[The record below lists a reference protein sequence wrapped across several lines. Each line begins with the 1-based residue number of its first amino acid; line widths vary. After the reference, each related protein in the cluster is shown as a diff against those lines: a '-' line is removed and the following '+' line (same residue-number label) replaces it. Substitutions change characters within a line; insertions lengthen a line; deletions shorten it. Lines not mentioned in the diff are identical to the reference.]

1 MNTKAKDNGMNITF
15 RNFVKDDRDT
25 FFGMVKKFYAP
36 PAVLHFP
43 SDEVMLSAFDAAIDM
58 PQYVKGYLFECDGKP
73 AGYAMVSLK
82 FETEVGG
89 IAAWIEELFVEEEF
103 RGKGIGTEFFE
114 FLKKEHSG
122 KIRRIRLEAGEDNLD
137 AIRLYK
143 RLGFE
148 FLDYRQMVI
157 DKDF

>member
-1 MNTKAKDNGMNITF
+1 MNINF
-15 RNFVKDDRDT
+15 RNFVKEDRDA
-25 FFGMVKKFYAP
+25 FFRMVKKFYAP

-58 PQYVKGYLFECDGKP
+58 PEYVKGYIFECDGKP

-103 RGKGIGTEFFE
+103 RGYGIGSKFFE
-114 FLKKEHSG
+114 YLVKELKD
-122 KIRRIRLEAGEDNLD
+122 KIRRLRLEVGEDNLD

-148 FLDYRQMVI
+148 FLDYRQMTI

>member
-1 MNTKAKDNGMNITF
+1 MEITF
-15 RNFVKDDRDT
+15 RNFVKEDRES
-25 FFGMVKKFYAP
+25 FFVMVKKFYAP

-43 SDEVMLSAFDAAIDM
+43 SDEVMLSAFDAAIEM
-58 PQYVKGYLFECDGKP
+58 PEFVKGYLFECDGK
-73 AGYAMVSLK
+73 AVGYAMVSLK

-89 IAAWIEELFVEEEF
+89 LAAWIEEFFVEEEF
-103 RGKGIGTEFFE
+103 RGKGIGSRFFE
-114 FLKKEHSG
+114 FLAEEFKG
-122 KIRRIRLEAGEDNLD
+122 KIKRIRLEAGEDNLD

>member
-1 MNTKAKDNGMNITF
+1 MEITF
-15 RNFVKDDRDT
+15 RNFVKEDRES
-25 FFGMVKKFYAP
+25 FFVMVKKFYAP

-43 SDEVMLSAFDAAIDM
+43 SDEVMLSAFDAAIEM
-58 PQYVKGYLFECDGKP
+58 PEFVKGYLFECDGKP

-89 IAAWIEELFVEEEF
+89 LAAWIEELFVEEEF
-103 RGKGIGTEFFE
+103 RGKGIGSRFFE
-114 FLKKEHSG
+114 FLAEEFKG
-122 KIRRIRLEAGEDNLD
+122 KIKRIRLEAGEDNLD

>member
-1 MNTKAKDNGMNITF
+1 MNTHF
-15 RNFVKDDRDT
+15 RYFTPDDKNEFYR
-25 FFGMVKKFYAP
+25 MVKKFYAP

-43 SDEVMLSAFDAAIDM
+43 PDEVMLSCFDAAIENPSM
-58 PQYVKGYLFECDGKP
+58 VKGFMFEQSGKA
-73 AGYAMVSLK
+73 AGYAIVSMK

-89 IAAWIEELFVEEEF
+89 IAAWIEELFVDDDF
-103 RGKGIGTEFFE
+103 RGRGIGTEFFD
-114 FLKKEHSG
+114 FLKAEFKG
-122 KIRRIRLEAGEDNLD
+122 QIKRIRLEVGDENDD
-137 AIRLYK
+137 AKRLYE

>member
-1 MNTKAKDNGMNITF
+1 MDIKIRRFEEKD
-15 RNFVKDDRDT
+15 RNT
-25 FFGMVKKFYAP
+25 FFSMVKKFYAP

-43 SDEVMLSAFDAAIDM
+43 SDEVMMSAFDESLKDNGFV
-58 PQYVKGYLFECDGKP
+58 YGYIFEADGKP
-73 AGYAMVSLK
+73 AGYSVVSMK

-89 IAAWIEELFVEEEF
+89 LAAWIEELFVEEEF
-103 RGKGIGTEFFE
+103 RGGGIGSKFFE
-114 FLKKEHSG
+114 FLTEELKG
-122 KIRRIRLEAGEDNLD
+122 KIRRLRLEVGEDNLD

-148 FLDYRQMVI
+148 FLDYRQMTI

>member
-1 MNTKAKDNGMNITF
+1 MEITF
-15 RNFVKDDRDT
+15 RSFVKEDRES
-25 FFGMVKKFYAP
+25 FFVMVKKFYAP

-43 SDEVMLSAFDAAIDM
+43 SDEVMLSAFDAAIEM
-58 PQYVKGYLFECDGKP
+58 PEFVKGYLFECDGKP

-89 IAAWIEELFVEEEF
+89 LAAWIEELFVEEEF
-103 RGKGIGTEFFE
+103 RGKGIGSRFFE
-114 FLKKEHSG
+114 FLAEEFKG
-122 KIRRIRLEAGEDNLD
+122 KIKRIRLEAGEDNLD

-148 FLDYRQMVI
+148 FLDYKQMVI

>member
-1 MNTKAKDNGMNITF
+1 MKTVF
-15 RNFVKDDRDT
+15 RYFTPDDRAE
-25 FFGMVKKFYAP
+25 FFRMVKKFYAP

-43 SDEVMLSAFDAAIDM
+43 SDEVMLSCFDEA
-58 PQYVKGYLFECDGKP
+58 VKDSGFVLGYMFETDGKP
-73 AGYAMVSLK
+73 SGYAIVSLK

-103 RGKGIGTEFFE
+103 RSNGIGKEFFE
-114 FLKKEHSG
+114 FLKKELSG
-122 KIRRIRLEAGEDNLD
+122 RIKRIRLEVGEENLG

-143 RLGFE
+143 NLGFD

-157 DKDF
+157 DKEF